1 MGGRR
6 SHPLA
11 DWQNIFLH
19 RGSFPS
25 SSIRTQIG
33 PCRATLYHFEQK
45 AARQQ
50 QSATCSRC
58 LAQGHTASICKSNNV
73 CSECCKPC
81 HKWGDP
87 ACPLPATLPEVPDN
101 TIQLSVPMDNAIDAN
116 PLAPVS
122 FSQDTRQNPD
132 KRKKDTMS
140 NDVTTATPS
149 QQLTQPS

>member
-1 MGGRR
+1 MRGRGRGGRR

-11 DWQNIFLH
+11 DWQNICLH

-58 LAQGHTASICKSNNV
+58 LAQGHTVSICESDNV
-73 CSECCKPC
+73 RRECQKPG
-81 HKWGDP
+81 HKRGDP

-101 TIQLSVPMDNAIDAN
+101 AIQEMYPWTTPQTLIYPLRHLSHR
-116 PLAPVS
+116 APS
-122 FSQDTRQNPD
+122 KSQTSGTR
-132 KRKKDTMS
+132 
-140 NDVTTATPS
+140 TPCRVM
-149 QQLTQPS
+149 